1 MRFNILTIF
10 PEVIEPYCAASII
23 GRAQK
28 KKLLD
33 INIVNIRDYSA
44 DKHRKVDD
52 EPFGGGPGMVMTAQP
67 IYDCI
72 AALKLPKKRRVI
84 LTSPQGRPWTQALAK
99 EFALEKNITIIC
111 GHYEGIDERVMPLV
125 TDEISIGDYVLTG
138 GELPALVMLDS
149 IARMLKGVVGKEESI
164 ISETFFD
171 GESFDHPHYTRP
183 ADFRGLKVPEVL
195 LNGNHKAIN
204 EWRKKMAEEK
214 KQKRGS
220 SLASYY

>member
-10 PEVIEPYCAASII
+10 PEVIEPYCTASII
-23 GRAQK
+23 GRARK

-33 INIVNIRDYSA
+33 IKAVNIRDYSA

-67 IYDCI
+67 IYDCL

-84 LTSPQGRPWTQALAK
+84 LTSPQGRPFTQALAK
-99 EFALEKNITIIC
+99 ELAREKNITIIC
-111 GHYEGIDERVMPLV
+111 GHYEGIDERIMPLV

-138 GELPALVMLDS
+138 GELPALVIIDS
-149 IARMLKGVVGKEESI
+149 IARMLPGVVGKEESI

-171 GESFDHPHYTRP
+171 GISFDHPHYTRP
-183 ADFRGLKVPEVL
+183 ADFRGMKAPEVL
-195 LNGNHKAIN
+195 LNGNHKAIT

-214 KQKRGS
+214 RRKVRP
-220 SLASYY
+220 